1 MAAYLVGGSKLLP
14 LASKPLAS
22 NRKGLIHGMNERV
35 QKTVTVVKEFW
46 SSKDKKTKG
55 LLIGGLAAVLIVAIV
70 AVILLN
76 RKDYVVLY
84 ENLENTEAAEIVAL
98 IEDAGYECT
107 LKGGTITV
115 PEGTENAIAMS
126 LALQKYP
133 RSQLN
138 YPTYTENVGMFTTES
153 ESLEYEQIA
162 LQERLSS
169 IIASM
174 TDVRDAEVTLFNP
187 PLKNTVIEVNKR
199 LPSAAATIYLR
210 DGVELTNEQIEGIT
224 YLIANSSGVAAD
236 NVSLVDG
243 NGVPLV
249 PKDIPVDEI
258 AEEIRRLRFK
268 NELENQ
274 INAKIRDLLVRA
286 YGEEG
291 FSSAVNMVLNF
302 DTKVYEDTVY
312 TPSTNDERGMLQ
324 HTDASQASGYAT
336 AQGGIVGVEVNA
348 DDTYP
353 TGDTAGNGQWTE
365 NSVSNTYLVN
375 TYKEQVE
382 KAGYVIDGLSISVV
396 IYTDYLPDVTRQD
409 LVELVG
415 NAATV
420 NPELFNEVVS
430 VISLNPFN
438 PDVAADSE
446 AILFGLT
453 LDQLILLGAILL
465 AILIILII
473 VLASI
478 SSRNKKRRRSF
489 EKTLLEQ
496 HALPEGETLV
506 EDFFTIGDQSFTPA
520 EMPSL
525 LAENEVETKEQVIR
539 RELADFAKNSP
550 EIVAQLLRNWIKGD
564 EDAVHVPEKSAQHS

>member
-1 MAAYLVGGSKLLP
+1 
-14 LASKPLAS
+14 
-22 NRKGLIHGMNERV
+22 MNERV

>member
-1 MAAYLVGGSKLLP
+1 M
-14 LASKPLAS
+14 
-22 NRKGLIHGMNERV
+22 

-55 LLIGGLAAVLIVAIV
+55 LLIGGLAAVLIVAV
-70 AVILLN
+70 AAVILLN

-98 IEDAGYECT
+98 IEEAGYECT
-107 LKGGTITV
+107 LKGGTISV
-115 PEGTENAIAMS
+115 PKGTEDTLAMT
-126 LALQKYP
+126 LAMQKYP
-133 RSQLN
+133 RSRMN
-138 YPTYTENVGMFTTES
+138 YPTYTENAGMFTTES
-153 ESLEYEQIA
+153 ENTKYEQIA
-162 LQERLSS
+162 LEERLSAQ
-169 IIASM
+169 IASF
-174 TDVRDAEVTLFNP
+174 TDVRDAVVTLFNP

-224 YLIANSSGVAAD
+224 YLIANSSGVAAE
-236 NVSLVDG
+236 NVSLADG

-274 INAKIRDLLVRA
+274 IKAKIENLLIRA
-286 YGEEG
+286 YGEDG
-291 FSSAVNMVLNF
+291 FSAAVNLVLNF
-302 DTKVYEDTVY
+302 DSKVSEDTVY

-324 HTDASQASGYAT
+324 HTDASQASGNQI

-353 TGDTAGNGQWTE
+353 TGNTYGNGQWTE

-382 KAGYVIDGLSISVV
+382 RAGYVIDGLSISVV

-409 LVELVG
+409 LVAAVG

-420 NPELFNEVVS
+420 NPDLFNEVVS

-438 PDVAADSE
+438 PDAQADSE

-453 LDQLILLGAILL
+453 LNQLIVLGAILL
-465 AILIILII
+465 CLLIILII

-478 SSRNKKRRRSF
+478 SSRNKKRRKSF

-496 HALPEGETLV
+496 HAPPAGEALV
-506 EDFFTIGDQSFTPA
+506 EDFFTIGDQGFTPA

-564 EDAVHVPEKSAQHS
+564 EDAVHVTEKSAQHT

>member
-1 MAAYLVGGSKLLP
+1 M
-14 LASKPLAS
+14 
-22 NRKGLIHGMNERV
+22 

-55 LLIGGLAAVLIVAIV
+55 LLIGGLAAVLFVAIV

-98 IEDAGYECT
+98 IEEAGYECT
-107 LKGGTITV
+107 LKGGTISV
-115 PEGTENAIAMS
+115 PKGTEDTLAMS
-126 LALQKYP
+126 LAMQKYP
-133 RSQLN
+133 RSRMN

-153 ESLEYEQIA
+153 ENSKYEQIA
-162 LQERLSS
+162 LEERLSAQ
-169 IIASM
+169 IASFP
-174 TDVRDAEVTLFNP
+174 DVRDAVVTLFDP
-187 PLKNTVIEVNKR
+187 PMKNTVIEVNKR
-199 LPSAAATIYLR
+199 LPAASATIYLR

-224 YLIANSSGVAAD
+224 YLIANPSGVDPDRVAL
-236 NVSLVDG
+236 SDG

-268 NELENQ
+268 NELESQ
-274 INAKIRDLLVRA
+274 MKAKIENLLVRA

-291 FSSAVNMVLNF
+291 FSVAVNADLNF
-302 DTKVYEDTVY
+302 DSKVSEDTVY
-312 TPSTNDERGMLQ
+312 TPSTDDQRGMLQ
-324 HTDASQASGYAT
+324 HTDASQASGYAV

-353 TGDTAGNGQWTE
+353 TGDTNGNGQWTE

-382 KAGYVIDGLSISVV
+382 KAGCTIEGLSVSVV
-396 IYTDYLPDVTRQD
+396 IFTDYLPDITRQD
-409 LVELVG
+409 LVAAVG
-415 NAATV
+415 NAVTI
-420 NPELFNEVVS
+420 NPELFNDVVS

-453 LDQLILLGAILL
+453 LDQLILLGIILL
-465 AILIILII
+465 ALLVILII
-473 VLASI
+473 VLATI

-496 HALPEGETLV
+496 HAPPEGEALV
-506 EDFFTIGDQSFTPA
+506 EDFFTIGDQGFTPA

>member
-1 MAAYLVGGSKLLP
+1 M
-14 LASKPLAS
+14 
-22 NRKGLIHGMNERV
+22 

-55 LLIGGLAAVLIVAIV
+55 LLIGGLAAVLIVAV
-70 AVILLN
+70 AAVILLN

-98 IEDAGYECT
+98 IEEAGYECT
-107 LKGGTITV
+107 LKGGTISV
-115 PEGTENAIAMS
+115 PKGTEDTLAMT
-126 LALQKYP
+126 LAMQKYP
-133 RSQLN
+133 RSRLN
-138 YPTYTENVGMFTTES
+138 YPAYTENTGMFTTES
-153 ESLEYEQIA
+153 ENTKYDQIA
-162 LQERLSS
+162 LEERLSAQ
-169 IIASM
+169 IASF
-174 TDVRDAEVTLFNP
+174 TDVRDATVTLFNP
-187 PLKNTVIEVNKR
+187 PMKNTVIEVNKR
-199 LPSAAATIYLR
+199 IPSAAATIYLR

-236 NVSLVDG
+236 NVSLADG

-249 PKDIPVDEI
+249 PKDIPVDKI

-274 INAKIRDLLVRA
+274 LKAKIENLLIRA
-286 YGEEG
+286 YGEDG
-291 FSSAVNMVLNF
+291 FSAAVNLVLNF
-302 DTKVYEDTVY
+302 DSKVSEDTVY

-324 HTDASQASGYAT
+324 HTDASQASGYT
-336 AQGGIVGVEVNA
+336 VAQGGIVGVEVNA

-353 TGDTAGNGQWTE
+353 TGDTNGNGQWTE

-382 KAGYVIDGLSISVV
+382 REGYVIDGLSISVV

-409 LVELVG
+409 LVAAVG

-420 NPELFNEVVS
+420 NPDLFNEVVS

-453 LDQLILLGAILL
+453 LNQLIVLGAILL
-465 AILIILII
+465 CLLIILII

-496 HALPEGETLV
+496 HAPPEGEALV
-506 EDFFTIGDQSFTPA
+506 EDFFTIGDQGFTPA

-550 EIVAQLLRNWIKGD
+550 EIVAQLLRNWLRGD

>member
-1 MAAYLVGGSKLLP
+1 M
-14 LASKPLAS
+14 
-22 NRKGLIHGMNERV
+22 

-55 LLIGGLAAVLIVAIV
+55 LLIGGLAAVLIVAV
-70 AVILLN
+70 AAVILLN

-98 IEDAGYECT
+98 IEEAGYECT

-115 PEGTENAIAMS
+115 PKGTEDTLAMT
-126 LALQKYP
+126 LAMQKYP
-133 RSQLN
+133 RSRLN
-138 YPTYTENVGMFTTES
+138 YPAYTENTGMFTTES
-153 ESLEYEQIA
+153 ENTKYEQIA
-162 LQERLSS
+162 LEERLSAQ
-169 IIASM
+169 IASF
-174 TDVRDAEVTLFNP
+174 TDVRDAVVTLFNP

-199 LPSAAATIYLR
+199 LPSASATIYLR

-224 YLIANSSGVAAD
+224 YLIANSSGVAAE
-236 NVSLVDG
+236 NVSLADG

-249 PKDIPVDEI
+249 PKDIPVDDI

-274 INAKIRDLLVRA
+274 LNAKIRDLLVRA
-286 YGEEG
+286 YGEDG
-291 FSSAVNMVLNF
+291 FSSAVNLVLNF
-302 DTKVYEDTVY
+302 DSKVYEDTRY

-324 HTDASQASGYAT
+324 HTDATQASGYAT

-353 TGDTAGNGQWTE
+353 TGDTNGNGQWTE

-382 KAGYVIDGLSISVV
+382 KEGYVIDGLSISVV

-409 LVELVG
+409 LVAAVG

-420 NPELFNEVVS
+420 NPDLFNEVVS
-430 VISLNPFN
+430 VISLNPYK

-453 LDQLILLGAILL
+453 LSQLILLGAILL

-496 HALPEGETLV
+496 HAPPEGEALV
-506 EDFFTIGDQSFTPA
+506 EDFYIIGDQGFTPA

-564 EDAVHVPEKSAQHS
+564 EDAVHIPEKSAQHT